1 MNPKFEGLISLKD
14 ASMRFNKDESTLRRN
29 IKNKKFIEGEDCI
42 KFGTTWVFD
51 INALER
57 EYKKNSPYLNLNV
70 LSKENK

>member
-14 ASMRFNKDESTLRRN
+14 AAVKFNKDESTLRRN

-51 INALER
+51 ITALER
-57 EYKKNSPYLNLNV
+57 EYKRDIPYLNLSI
-70 LSKENK
+70 LGKID